1 MDDQFDILEHTN
13 YKETSMFGY
22 TMTPNSVNILIDG
35 QMRTV
40 DKSHANH
47 AAVLSVL
54 RDITSIGEAVA
65 VSRLR
70 KLIDIPA
77 YVALATFG
85 RVTVCKDAV
94 LYNGV
99 EVRGVVADRLLE
111 LLNGG
116 FDIRPL
122 GYLLDRVMLNPVQS
136 ARDELYL
143 WLERSNMPL
152 TADGCFLA
160 YKKVRSDY
168 KSYHDGATDNSIG
181 TKLPTMDDVDTD
193 RTKTCSRGYHFCSHD
208 YLPSYYGG
216 EGRVVVVKVA
226 PEDVRAIPNDYD
238 NAKGR
243 ASTYEIVGEVPE
255 KEAEFAFVGRPVV
268 TYFGTYGDSSAGDG
282 GVSLDDRWAGMEEE
296 DEYDPFLRDDDD
308 DDVARDVNY
317 VIDDDDKTA
326 EAVRAEFYAEQS
338 APLGPTADAALPAM
352 EQPAPT
358 PWWHVR
364 LRR

>member
-1 MDDQFDILEHTN
+1 
-13 YKETSMFGY
+13 MFGY

-54 RDITSIGEAVA
+54 RDIPSIGEAVA

-77 YVALATFG
+77 YVALATLG
-85 RVTVCKDAV
+85 RVTICKDAV

-99 EVRGVVADRLLE
+99 EVRGVISDRLLE

-116 FDIRPL
+116 FDVGPL
-122 GYLLDRVMLNPVQS
+122 GLLLNRVMLNPVQS

-143 WLERSNMPL
+143 WLERSKMPL

-181 TKLPTMDDVDTD
+181 TKLPPMDDVDTD
-193 RTKTCSRGYHFCSHD
+193 RTNTCSRGYHFCSHD
-208 YLPSYYGG
+208 YLPSYYGS

-226 PEDVRAIPNDYD
+226 PEDVRAIPDDYD

-255 KEAEFAFVGRPVV
+255 KDAEFAFVGRPVV
-268 TYFGTYGDSSAGDG
+268 THYGTYGDSAAGDG
-282 GVSLDDRWAGMEEE
+282 SVSLDDRWAGMEEE
-296 DEYDPFLRDDDD
+296 EDEDDPFLRDDDD
-308 DDVARDVNY
+308 DDAAGDVNY
-317 VIDDDDKTA
+317 VVDDDDKTA
-326 EAVRAEFYAEQS
+326 EQN
-338 APLGPTADAALPAM
+338 APILPPADALPAM
-352 EQPAPT
+352 EHPEPT
-358 PWWHVR
+358 AWWHVL

>member
-1 MDDQFDILEHTN
+1 
-13 YKETSMFGY
+13 MFGY

-54 RDITSIGEAVA
+54 RDIPSIGEDVA

-77 YVALATFG
+77 YVALATLG
-85 RVTVCKDAV
+85 RVVICKDAV
-94 LYNGV
+94 LYDGAEVHGV
-99 EVRGVVADRLLE
+99 ISAWLLE
-111 LLNGG
+111 LLHGG
-116 FDIRPL
+116 FDIGPL
-122 GYLLDRVMLNPVQS
+122 GRLLDRVMLNPVQS

-143 WLERSNMPL
+143 WLERSKMPL

-168 KSYHDGATDNSIG
+168 KSYHDGVTDNSIG
-181 TKLPTMDDVDTD
+181 TKLPPMDDVDTD
-193 RTKTCSRGYHFCSHD
+193 RTNTCSRGYHFCSHD
-208 YLPSYYGG
+208 YLPSYYGS

-226 PEDVRAIPNDYD
+226 PEDVRAIPDDYD

-243 ASTYEIVGEVPE
+243 AATYEVVGEVPE

-268 TYFGTYGDSSAGDG
+268 AHYGTYGDSAASDG
-282 GVSLDDRWAGMEEE
+282 YVSLVDRWAGMEEE
-296 DEYDPFLRDDDD
+296 DEDDPFLRDDDD
-308 DDVARDVNY
+308 DDAAGDVNY
-317 VIDDDDKTA
+317 VVTDDDKMA
-326 EAVRAEFYAEQS
+326 EAIRAEHYAEQS
-338 APLGPTADAALPAM
+338 APPGPTADDALPAM
-352 EQPAPT
+352 EQPAPP
-358 PWWHVR
+358 PWWHVL

>member
-1 MDDQFDILEHTN
+1 
-13 YKETSMFGY
+13 MFGY

-54 RDITSIGEAVA
+54 RDIPSIGEAVA

-77 YVALATFG
+77 YVALATLG
-85 RVTVCKDAV
+85 RVTICKDAV
-94 LYNGV
+94 LYDGAEVHGV
-99 EVRGVVADRLLE
+99 ISDRLLE
-111 LLNGG
+111 LLGGG
-116 FDIRPL
+116 FDVGPL
-122 GYLLDRVMLNPVQS
+122 GLLLNRVMLNPVQS

-143 WLERSNMPL
+143 WLERSKMPL

-160 YKKVRSDY
+160 YKKVMSDY
-168 KSYHDGATDNSIG
+168 KSYHDGVTDNSIG
-181 TKLPTMDDVDTD
+181 TKLPPMDDVDTD
-193 RTKTCSRGYHFCSHD
+193 RTNTCSRGYHFCSHD
-208 YLPSYYGG
+208 YLPSYYGS

-226 PEDVRAIPNDYD
+226 PEDVRAIPDDYD

-243 ASTYEIVGEVPE
+243 AATYEVVGEVPE

-268 TYFGTYGDSSAGDG
+268 THYGTYGDSSAGDG
-282 GVSLDDRWAGMEEE
+282 SVSLDDRWADMEEE
-296 DEYDPFLRDDDD
+296 EEDDPFLRDDDD
-308 DDVARDVNY
+308 DDAGDDVNY
-317 VIDDDDKTA
+317 VVTDDDKMA
-326 EAVRAEFYAEQS
+326 EAIRAEHSAEQN
-338 APLGPTADAALPAM
+338 APLPPIADDTLPAM
-352 EQPAPT
+352 EHPAPT
-358 PWWHVR
+358 PWWHVL